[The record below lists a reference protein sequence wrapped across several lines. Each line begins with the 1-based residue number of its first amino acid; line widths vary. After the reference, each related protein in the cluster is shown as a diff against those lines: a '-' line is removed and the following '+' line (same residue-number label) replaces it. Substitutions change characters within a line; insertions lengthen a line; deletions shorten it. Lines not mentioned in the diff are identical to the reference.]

1 MNALI
6 KSCKQIM
13 KEFDA
18 NVIYVVTN
26 NNEFIQEV
34 LKAFKNVKI
43 IIATNNKTIIE
54 EVKDDEV
61 SFKRLSERSLIDVDV
76 LNRVE
81 DLLLGA
87 CIEGQLVL
95 EDRVICLV
103 HSRIDGI
110 ITFLVQDIGLTQMKE
125 ALEDRID
132 MKILDVMMTLAYEIA
147 REGREGRK
155 IGSLFII
162 GDTDNV
168 MRNSRQLIMN
178 PFKGHTEDERNILK
192 QESWETIKE
201 FAQLDGA
208 FVIDERG
215 IAVSSG
221 RYVGVSWDIYLQGG
235 LGGRHLAGASISK
248 TTKAIALTVSTS
260 GVIRIFKDGKELF
273 KMSAI

>member
-6 KSCKQIM
+6 KSTKQVM
-13 KEFDA
+13 KEFEA

-26 NNEFIQEV
+26 DLDFVKKVI
-34 LKAFKNVKI
+34 KAFKNAKLIV
-43 IIATNNKTIIE
+43 ATNNKAIIDEIKDE
-54 EVKDDEV
+54 EIT
-61 SFKRLSERSLIDVDV
+61 FKRLSERSLIDVDV

-95 EDRVICLV
+95 DDRVICLV

-110 ITFLVQDIGLTQMKE
+110 ITFNVHDIGLTQMKE
-125 ALEDRID
+125 ALEDRIH
-132 MKILDVMMTLAYEIA
+132 MKILDVMMSLAYEIA

-168 MRNSRQLIMN
+168 MKNSRQLIIN

-192 QESWETIKE
+192 QDSWETIKE

-215 IAVSSG
+215 VAQSAG

>member
-6 KSCKQIM
+6 KSCKQIL
-13 KEFDA
+13 KDFEA
-18 NVIYVVTN
+18 TVIYVVTN
-26 NNEFIQEV
+26 DLEFVQRVI
-34 LKAFKNVKI
+34 KAFKNTKLIV
-43 IIATNNKTIIE
+43 ATNNKSIIDETNDE
-54 EVKDDEV
+54 EIT
-61 SFKRLSERSLIDVDV
+61 FKRLSERSLIDVDV

-87 CIEGQLVL
+87 CIEGQLGL
-95 EDRVICLV
+95 EDKVICLV

-110 ITFLVQDIGLTQMKE
+110 ITFNVHDIGLTQMKE
-125 ALEDRID
+125 ALEDRIH

-168 MRNSRQLIMN
+168 MKNSRQLIIN

-215 IAVSSG
+215 VAASAG